1 MPLAS
6 SRSSIEVPSYPCAQ
20 NRSMIR
26 SSATPRSTSGRRPM
40 PASSRFE
47 TDRSTKNETDQSH
60 SGPEEDLRPWPPGRR
75 LSTVRSTMCDYCD
88 CRSEPEIAALSAD
101 HDRLIW
107 NLHDLSQAAESEDH
121 GRLVRIAADLRS
133 RLDQDATREEQG
145 LFAQLRAEV
154 GDAYVDA
161 FTTDHERIHSLVA
174 AAAAGDVGAAK
185 DLDRVL
191 RDHILLEE
199 SDLFPAAHQLL
210 SPAQWDAV
218 AA

>member
-1 MPLAS
+1 
-6 SRSSIEVPSYPCAQ
+6 
-20 NRSMIR
+20 
-26 SSATPRSTSGRRPM
+26 
-40 PASSRFE
+40 
-47 TDRSTKNETDQSH
+47 
-60 SGPEEDLRPWPPGRR
+60 
-75 LSTVRSTMCDYCD
+75 MCDYCD

-101 HDRLIW
+101 HDLLIST
-107 NLHDLSQAAESEDH
+107 LHELSQAAESEDH
-121 GRLVRIAADLRS
+121 GLLVRIAADLRS
-133 RLDQDATREEQG
+133 RLDQHATREEQG